1 MAVNETAFYKLLE
14 KQTDRDKIFS
24 LIGTELLLGIESG
37 FDVMLYHGYEKNQI
51 NAAAVYDVADKILN
65 NKTKSYTK

>member
-14 KQTDRDKIFS
+14 KQTDREKIFS

-37 FDVMLYHGYEKNQI
+37 FAVMQHHGYEKHQI

-65 NKTKSYTK
+65 SKKK